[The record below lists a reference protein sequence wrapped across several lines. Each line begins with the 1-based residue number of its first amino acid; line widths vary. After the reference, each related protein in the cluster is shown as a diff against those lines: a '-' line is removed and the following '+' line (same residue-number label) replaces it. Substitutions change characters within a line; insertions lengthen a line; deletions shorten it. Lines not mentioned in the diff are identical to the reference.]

1 MVCMPLSDSQLHL
14 PPTKQRDVITVFL
27 FQRENLS
34 TRKKSVFM
42 SDKPANILIL
52 ELDLEMM
59 SLS

>member
-1 MVCMPLSDSQLHL
+1 MIANYTYLQLNREVRL
-14 PPTKQRDVITVFL
+14 YVFL